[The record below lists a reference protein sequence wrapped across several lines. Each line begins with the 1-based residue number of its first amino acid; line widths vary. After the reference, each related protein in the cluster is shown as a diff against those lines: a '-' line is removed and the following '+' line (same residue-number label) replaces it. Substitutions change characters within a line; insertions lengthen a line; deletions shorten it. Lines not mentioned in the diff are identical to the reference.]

1 MMVSFKIILVATV
14 VCVGD
19 LEALTLLD
27 KVKELIYG
35 TTTTT
40 TTTTEPPF
48 YDEVVQDEMNSTK
61 TIKIPPSSTTSSSFE
76 AIVFPDDNR
85 LSGVSFPTLVTGV
98 EERLCNEGRVKGQV
112 PQHPLSD
119 GGMRLAVTYHS
130 IAEPDIEVIPKE
142 DVGRYSGTVI

>member
-1 MMVSFKIILVATV
+1 MLVLFKIMLVATV

-27 KVKELIYG
+27 KVKEVIYG

-48 YDEVVQDEMNSTK
+48 YDEVVEDEMNSTK
-61 TIKIPPSSTTSSSFE
+61 TIKISPSSTTSSSFE

-85 LSGVSFPTLVTGV
+85 LSGVSSPTHVKGV
-98 EERLCNEGRVKGQV
+98 EESLCNEGWVKGQV
-112 PQHPLSD
+112 PQDLLSD
-119 GGMRLAVTYHS
+119 GGMRLAVTSHS
-130 IAEPDIEVIPKE
+130 VAETDIEVTPKE